1 MSKITEHV
9 GLRIRKCRKRKGYT
23 IDEFSKMINKSKAT
37 LSKYENGSI
46 SIDLDTLYEISEA
59 LEMELAHLID
69 YKSPDFSKP
78 ASISGSYFSQS
89 QLYMYY
95 YDGRKKKMVRSVIS
109 LSENQ
114 SRDHSADIVL
124 YNGVSD
130 FSSREQCDNIYNGT
144 LDSFDATTHATL
156 INQINRSERI
166 HLLLMNPIHLGMP
179 AVGIMTGIGNP
190 PFFAPLSIKVVVSRY
205 VLEEDEAFERIVN
218 ISKEEL
224 KKYRQYNM
232 MIITTENYKTL
243 NTK

>member
-205 VLEEDEAFERIVN
+205 VLEEDEAFESIIN
-218 ISKEEL
+218 ISKEEV

>member
-114 SRDHSADIVL
+114 SREHSADIVL